1 MGKSGKRDGTRGT
14 GPRTPICGSR
24 LPASGAL
31 SVPDPSPAPG
41 LGPEIGRR
49 TPLTQRQAEPGT
61 KVVGTAKAAA
71 PCRGS
76 GPRQGPRPPARPAL
90 LGRKLEAGRARLP
103 QEKSGKVPPPPR
115 AAPQP
120 GHQGQVL
127 TAPGFVSAQRTA
139 QKCGTRR
146 PGALPAGLTCTD
158 SPRTP
163 TRAAEHPAEHSR
175 GHGRHLSFPLL
186 SRPGATALCNKEGQR
201 EAGLWIEAWLVHVGP
216 PARPG
221 LLTHSHDCPGRR
233 LFPNPF
239 HR

>member
-1 MGKSGKRDGTRGT
+1 MEKEARVPRPGFQTRAAESCGCCVGKSGKRDGTRGT
-14 GPRTPICGSR
+14 GPRTPSCGSR

-41 LGPEIGRR
+41 PGPEIGRR

-146 PGALPAGLTCTD
+146 PGALPAGLTCSY

-163 TRAAEHPAEHSR
+163 MRATERPAERQEEVTDATCPFPSSPDQGQQLCVTRR
-175 GHGRHLSFPLL
+175 GR
-186 SRPGATALCNKEGQR
+186 
-201 EAGLWIEAWLVHVGP
+201 
-216 PARPG
+216 
-221 LLTHSHDCPGRR
+221 GRR
-233 LFPNPF
+233 GCG
-239 HR
+239 